1 MIPLICRLSTC
12 VSVFSFC
19 RAVLDGVQHTVEAV
33 EAVQIGATCSAT
45 ICSES
50 SASRRI
56 TNWSA
61 SFDEY
66 RRDTYRI
73 GSGQVNNGAVLLLAL

>member
-1 MIPLICRLSTC
+1 MVCSTRWKRLKQCR
-12 VSVFSFC
+12 SVPPVPPQYALN
-19 RAVLDGVQHTVEAV
+19 RVQAH
-33 EAVQIGATCSAT
+33 
-45 ICSES
+45 
-50 SASRRI
+50 I